1 VILFSRTLDFAFELP
16 VSYNWSMKKTE
27 PYIEKSAR
35 AFGID
40 PSTLESLGE
49 GNTRADVLI
58 GKSGSGPKVL
68 KIQPVFIVRIFGG
81 TESTLEGLV
90 YQEGL
95 AEKLTGDVAFAGP
108 LRSINGNLGEEI
120 ETDDGIRVAML
131 SNVAKGKEVRRR
143 SDGYQIPISNPEIG
157 GLLYERVG
165 RALGIMHRYSSE
177 YPVWWPAHAADLP
190 HTPFT
195 GRKDRDGATAA
206 PAPVNVGQH
215 YIETA
220 VAEEPELTDHWESI
234 LSARKTW
241 VAGRNE
247 FGYLHY
253 DYGLTNMLYDLEQLT
268 IIDHMALFGWFF
280 DDVACPF
287 VGLKG
292 NGIPDQRIQT
302 YWGRFVSGYS
312 REFTLKAE
320 WIPRLRITLDSRRL
334 LYYAMNMAYKKSGVD
349 SADFPM
355 LEKWR
360 EDMIAER
367 PFVDIDFSLP

>member
-1 VILFSRTLDFAFELP
+1 
-16 VSYNWSMKKTE
+16 MKKTE
-27 PYIEKSAR
+27 PYIAESAR
-35 AFGID
+35 VFGID
-40 PSTLESLGE
+40 PTTLESLGD
-49 GNTRADVLI
+49 GNTQADVLI
-58 GKSGSGPKVL
+58 GKSPSGPKVL
-68 KIQPVFIVRIFGG
+68 KILPVSNVRVCGG
-81 TESTLEGLV
+81 AQSILEGLV

-95 AEKLTGDVAFAGP
+95 AERLTGDVAFAGP
-108 LRSINGNLGEEI
+108 LRSTNGNLGEEI

-131 SNVAKGKEVRRR
+131 SNVAKGEEVKRR

-177 YPVWWPAHAADLP
+177 YPVWWPADAADLP
-190 HTPFT
+190 NTPFT
-195 GRKDRDGATAA
+195 GRKDRNGATAA
-206 PAPVNVGQH
+206 PAPVYVGQD

-220 VAEEPELTDHWESI
+220 VADEPDLTDHWESI

-241 VAGRNE
+241 VAGRDE

-253 DYGLTNMLYDLEQLT
+253 DYGLANMLYDLEHLT
-268 IIDHMALFGWFF
+268 IIDHAAQFGWFF

-287 VGLKG
+287 MGLKG
-292 NGIPDQRIQT
+292 DGIPDQLIET
-302 YWGRFVSGYS
+302 YWRRFVSGYG

-320 WIPRLRITLDSRRL
+320 WIPRLRISLDSRRL
-334 LYYAMNMAYKKSGVD
+334 LFYAFNMYYKKNGVE

-360 EDMIAER
+360 EDMIAGR
-367 PFVDIDFSLP
+367 PFVEIDFSLP